1 MWKFSLILSVFLGS
15 FWASKLGAKNIL
27 IFSVL
32 LWSIATYV
40 TPFLAQSF
48 VALVICRIVLGFA
61 EGLGLPTIFHLFAH
75 NIAVEERSRAF
86 SYLIAAGSVGQTVAS
101 VVSVSFLL
109 LVWNLEQLKVV
120 YVFLFIKYALKL
132 AFYYA
137 DRTSTVLI
145 SI

>member
-1 MWKFSLILSVFLGS
+1 MRFLGS

-61 EGLGLPTIFHLFAH
+61 EGLGLPTVFHLFAH
-75 NIAVEERSRAF
+75 NIPVEERSRAF

-101 VVSVSFLL
+101 VVSVI
-109 LVWNLEQLKVV
+109 QLFCCH
-120 YVFLFIKYALKL
+120 VFEI
-132 AFYYA
+132 
-137 DRTSTVLI
+137 
-145 SI
+145 